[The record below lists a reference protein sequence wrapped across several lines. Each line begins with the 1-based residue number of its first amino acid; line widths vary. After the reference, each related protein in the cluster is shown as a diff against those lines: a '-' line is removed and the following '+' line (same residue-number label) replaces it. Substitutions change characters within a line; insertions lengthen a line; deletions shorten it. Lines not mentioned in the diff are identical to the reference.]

1 VALVLAL
8 TATACGSRLSEQ
20 DRAQAVS
27 AGGAVTQ
34 AGGPGG
40 GGLAAGPTGDGK
52 QAKDRKGAKGGG
64 AGGQDAASTGSPGA
78 GGGPGSGGG
87 GGQGSSGG
95 NGGAGEGGGGGPA
108 GPAPGQDEAAPPPTE
123 GTTPGS
129 PQPQGGPGACRPSA
143 GGAPGVSQ
151 GEVKVGNVS
160 TMSGPVPG
168 FGQTGVAGVRAYFNM
183 VNATGGV
190 CGRKLTLLTGDD
202 RLQAASNRSET
213 EKLSDQVLAFVG
225 NTTVT
230 DDGGTPVIEG
240 KKIPDVSLSISEAR
254 IRSAFN
260 FSPNPI
266 DLGGVGSGVAPVL
279 RHMAKTYNVS
289 RAAII
294 YPEQASAKARAL
306 EYRQDFEQA
315 GIEVVEEFSVAV
327 TETNFSSQVNTMKNS
342 NVDIVITALEVNG
355 MARLA
360 QAFDQARWFPKVPFY
375 GAQVYGKKFLE
386 LAGSAANGTIVGFS
400 FAIPEDRG
408 SNPAV
413 AKLHE
418 WYTKSNPGLDFDFFA
433 IMGWIAADMFVTALR
448 NTGANPT
455 RANLHAELSKFTSY
469 QGGGLVGTIN
479 PAQKKPAQC
488 FMIAKVANGA
498 WQREFPGQ
506 GFQC

>member
-1 VALVLAL
+1 
-8 TATACGSRLSEQ
+8 
-20 DRAQAVS
+20 
-27 AGGAVTQ
+27 
-34 AGGPGG
+34 
-40 GGLAAGPTGDGK
+40 
-52 QAKDRKGAKGGG
+52 
-64 AGGQDAASTGSPGA
+64 
-78 GGGPGSGGG
+78 
-87 GGQGSSGG
+87 
-95 NGGAGEGGGGGPA
+95 
-108 GPAPGQDEAAPPPTE
+108 
-123 GTTPGS
+123 
-129 PQPQGGPGACRPSA
+129 
-143 GGAPGVSQ
+143 VSQ

-230 DDGGTPVIEG
+230 DDGGTPVIDG

-266 DLGGVGSGVAPVL
+266 DLDGVGSGVAPVL
-279 RHMAKTYNVS
+279 QHMAKTYGIS

-306 EYRQDFEQA
+306 EYRQDFEKA

-342 NVDIVITALEVNG
+342 DVDIVITALEVNG

-408 SNPAV
+408 SNQAV

-448 NTGANPT
+448 STGPNPT
-455 RANLHAELSKFTSY
+455 RESLHAELSKFTAY
-469 QGGGLVGTIN
+469 QGGGIVGTIN

-488 FMIAKVANGA
+488 FMVAKVANGS